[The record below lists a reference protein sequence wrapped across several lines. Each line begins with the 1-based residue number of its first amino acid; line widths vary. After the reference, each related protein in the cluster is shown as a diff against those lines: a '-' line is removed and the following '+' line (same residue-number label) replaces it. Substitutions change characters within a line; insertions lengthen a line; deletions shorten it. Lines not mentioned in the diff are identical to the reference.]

1 MIVEVV
7 GGAGAAPDVRV
18 SDVDDLAHLQL
29 AVGALTQEE
38 ADQALRDAGL
48 GRLADADTGFL
59 DIAALKAAAQQQAA
73 AANWAGQFDDMV
85 EHARGKGWIGD
96 EGASLRAHV
105 ESAASG

>member
-7 GGAGAAPDVRV
+7 GGAGAAPEVRV
-18 SDVDDLAHLQL
+18 SDVEDLAHLQL
-29 AVGALTQEE
+29 AVGALTEEE

-59 DIAALKAAAQQQAA
+59 DIAALKAAAGPQAA
-73 AANWAGQFDDMV
+73 EWAGRFDDMV
-85 EHARGKGWIGD
+85 ESARGKGWVGD
-96 EGASLRAHV
+96 DGASLQAHV

>member
-1 MIVEVV
+1 VIVEVV
-7 GGAGAAPDVRV
+7 GGAGAAPEVRV

-38 ADQALRDAGL
+38 ADQALRGAGL

-59 DIAALKAAAQQQAA
+59 DVAALKAAAEPQATA
-73 AANWAGQFDDMV
+73 ADWTVEFDGMV
-85 EHARGKGWIGD
+85 EHARGKGWVAD
-96 EGASLRAHV
+96 DGASLQAHV